1 MSVGIKNTL
10 FTILAAIGITFL
22 AGCTPSGPKALLQ
35 GEELLKKGQ
44 ARDAV
49 KKMERAVKYMPNNPL
64 AWNYLGVALHSSGRP
79 EEALSAYQKASA
91 LNPQMDVLYYNLGCL
106 YLDRKNYQIAIHSF
120 SNYLNLEKNMNF
132 EPAWE
137 KIGYAFLAVQR
148 TDLAARSFS
157 NVVVLNPQNAKA
169 YNTLGLIA
177 SSEKNTALA
186 MKHFSN
192 SILAD
197 ATYAPPHLNTAVLL
211 QRTGGNTNLD
221 LVLNRYERYLAL
233 APKAEDAQKVR
244 AQVSSLQQLLS
255 AQASAKTAPVT
266 NAVAANPLPDTPKTA
281 AATPPTNQVAQ
292 AAPTP
297 EPKPEI
303 VPEKEAPAQTPAV
316 VVTQLQQTN
325 LPPQQPAVA
334 LTPKEAPV
342 EVAAVV
348 PSAPKTNEPPEE
360 VDLEALRKTTE
371 PVIKEIPQPENALP
385 RNEPPQLS
393 LVPTPT
399 PDPEPT
405 PTPTPQPAPEKVRVV
420 KVTPAPASSETRPAA
435 QDAPEEAQTDKGN
448 FFSRVFGKKRSSES
462 SEKAASSSATGSEP
476 PAISVVPVDI
486 PAEPVSVKETPREKP
501 APVAIR
507 VYEPYTY
514 QNPPAAAPGNREE
527 AYPLFQRA
535 FRAHQE
541 KDFPT
546 AIEYYSKAIQKDPA
560 WFEAYFNMGLAC
572 YGSGE
577 YSSSLLAFENAL
589 ALKPDSWE
597 TRYNFALAL
606 NKADHPNEAIVE
618 LKKVTRL
625 KDNYANAWLEM
636 GVIYQNRFADIDNA
650 YNAYQKFIALAPDHP
665 SAYTTKIWLTQNA
678 SKVKAQP

>member
-1 MSVGIKNTL
+1 
-10 FTILAAIGITFL
+10 
-22 AGCTPSGPKALLQ
+22 
-35 GEELLKKGQ
+35 
-44 ARDAV
+44 
-49 KKMERAVKYMPNNPL
+49 
-64 AWNYLGVALHSSGRP
+64 
-79 EEALSAYQKASA
+79 
-91 LNPQMDVLYYNLGCL
+91 MDVLYYNLGCL
-106 YLDRKNYQIAIHSF
+106 YLDRRNYQIAIHSF

-137 KIGYAFLAVQR
+137 RIGYAFLAIQR
-148 TDLAARSFS
+148 NDLAARSFS

-177 SSEKNTALA
+177 SAEKNTALA
-186 MKHFSN
+186 MKHFTN

-221 LVLNRYERYLAL
+221 LALNRYERYLAL

-255 AQASAKTAPVT
+255 AQASAKTAPGT
-266 NAVAANPLPDTPKTA
+266 NAVAANPLPDTQKTA
-281 AATPPTNQVAQ
+281 VAATPPTNQLAQ

-325 LPPQQPAVA
+325 LPPQQPAAA

-371 PVIKEIPQPENALP
+371 PVIKEIPQPENAFP

-393 LVPTPT
+393 LVPTPA
-399 PDPEPT
+399 

-420 KVTPAPASSETRPAA
+420 KVTPASTSSETKPAA

-462 SEKAASSSATGSEP
+462 SEKATSSSAIGSEP
-476 PAISVVPVDI
+476 PSISVVPVDI
-486 PAEPVSVKETPREKP
+486 PAEPVSVKETPKEKP
-501 APVAIR
+501 APAPIR

-527 AYPLFQRA
+527 AYLLFQRA

-577 YSSSLLAFENAL
+577 YSTSLLAFENAL

-625 KDNYANAWLEM
+625 KDSYANAWLEM

-650 YNAYQKFIALAPDHP
+650 YNAYQKFITLAPDHP

-678 SKVKAQP
+678 SKVKPQP

>member
-1 MSVGIKNTL
+1 
-10 FTILAAIGITFL
+10 
-22 AGCTPSGPKALLQ
+22 
-35 GEELLKKGQ
+35 
-44 ARDAV
+44 
-49 KKMERAVKYMPNNPL
+49 
-64 AWNYLGVALHSSGRP
+64 
-79 EEALSAYQKASA
+79 
-91 LNPQMDVLYYNLGCL
+91 
-106 YLDRKNYQIAIHSF
+106 
-120 SNYLNLEKNMNF
+120 
-132 EPAWE
+132 
-137 KIGYAFLAVQR
+137 
-148 TDLAARSFS
+148 
-157 NVVVLNPQNAKA
+157 
-169 YNTLGLIA
+169 
-177 SSEKNTALA
+177 

-266 NAVAANPLPDTPKTA
+266 NAVAANPLPDTQKTA

-514 QNPPAAAPGNREE
+514 RNPPAAAPGNREE

-560 WFEAYFNMGLAC
+560 WFEAYFNLGLAC

-625 KDNYANAWLEM
+625 NDSYANAWLEM
-636 GVIYQNRFADIDNA
+636 GVIYQNRFADIENA
-650 YNAYQKFIALAPDHP
+650 YHSYQKFITLAPDHP

>member
-1 MSVGIKNTL
+1 MNVGIKNTL
-10 FTILAAIGITFL
+10 FTILAVIGMTFL

-44 ARDAV
+44 TREAI

-64 AWNYLGVALHSSGRP
+64 AWNYLGVALHSSGRT
-79 EEALSAYQKASA
+79 EEALNAYQKASA
-91 LNPQMDVLYYNLGCL
+91 LNPHMDVLYYNLGCL

-177 SSEKNTALA
+177 SSEKNMALA

-197 ATYAPPHLNTAVLL
+197 AAYAPPHLNTAVLL

-221 LVLNRYERYLAL
+221 LALNRYERYLAL

-244 AQVSSLQQLLS
+244 AQISSLQQLLS
-255 AQASAKTAPVT
+255 AQASAGTAPVT
-266 NAVAANPLPDTPKTA
+266 NAA
-281 AATPPTNQVAQ
+281 AATPPANQLAQ
-292 AAPTP
+292 AVPAP
-297 EPKPEI
+297 EPEPEAA
-303 VPEKEAPAQTPAV
+303 PEKAAPVQTPGV
-316 VVTQLQQTN
+316 IITQLQQTN
-325 LPPQQPAVA
+325 LPPRQPAVA
-334 LTPKEAPV
+334 LTPKEPPV

-348 PSAPKTNEPPEE
+348 PGAPKTNEPPEE

-371 PVIKEIPQPENALP
+371 PVIKEIPQPENVLP

-393 LVPTPT
+393 LVPTPE
-399 PDPEPT
+399 PEPA

-462 SEKAASSSATGSEP
+462 SEKATSSSAIGSEP

-514 QNPPAAAPGNREE
+514 QNPTPAAPGNREE
-527 AYPLFQRA
+527 AYLLFQRA

-560 WFEAYFNMGLAC
+560 WFEAYFNLGLAC

-625 KDNYANAWLEM
+625 NDSYANAWLEM
-636 GVIYQNRFADIDNA
+636 GVIYQNRFADIENA
-650 YNAYQKFIALAPDHP
+650 YHSYQKFITLAPDHP

>member
-44 ARDAV
+44 ARNAV

-137 KIGYAFLAVQR
+137 KIGYAFLAIQR

-211 QRTGGNTNLD
+211 QKTGGNTNLD
-221 LVLNRYERYLAL
+221 LALNRYERYLAL
-233 APKAEDAQKVR
+233 APKAEDAQRVR
-244 AQVSSLQQLLS
+244 SQVSALQGLLS
-255 AQASAKTAPVT
+255 AQASAKTNTVT
-266 NAVAANPLPDTPKTA
+266 NAAVANTL
-281 AATPPTNQVAQ
+281 PTNQLAQ
-292 AAPTP
+292 ATPAPD
-297 EPKPEI
+297 PKPEAA
-303 VPEKEAPAQTPAV
+303 PEKTTPAQTPGV
-316 VVTQLQQTN
+316 IVTQLQQTN
-325 LPPQQPAVA
+325 LPPQQPAAV

-342 EVAAVV
+342 EVAAV
-348 PSAPKTNEPPEE
+348 APVIPVAPVTSKTNEPPEE
-360 VDLEALRKTTE
+360 VDLAALQKTPE
-371 PVIKEIPQPENALP
+371 PFIKEIPRPENTLP

-393 LVPTPT
+393 LEPAPTPE
-399 PDPEPT
+399 PE

-420 KVTPAPASSETRPAA
+420 KVTPAQTSSETKPAA
-435 QDAPEEAQTDKGN
+435 QAAPEEPQTDKGN
-448 FFSRVFGKKRSSES
+448 FFSRVFGKKRSGES
-462 SEKAASSSATGSEP
+462 SEKASSASATGSEP
-476 PAISVVPVDI
+476 PAISVTPVDV
-486 PAEPVSVKETPREKP
+486 PAEPESVKETPREKP

-514 QNPPAAAPGNREE
+514 QNPQAAAPGNREE
-527 AYPLFQRA
+527 AYLLFQRA

-560 WFEAYFNMGLAC
+560 WFEAYFNLGLAC

-625 KDNYANAWLEM
+625 KDSYANAWLEM

-650 YNAYQKFIALAPDHP
+650 YNAYQKFITLAPDHP

-678 SKVKAQP
+678 SKVKPQP

>member
-1 MSVGIKNTL
+1 MNVGIKNTL
-10 FTILAAIGITFL
+10 FTILAVIGMTFL

-44 ARDAV
+44 TREAI

-64 AWNYLGVALHSSGRP
+64 AWNYLGVALHSSGRT
-79 EEALSAYQKASA
+79 EEALNAYQKASA
-91 LNPQMDVLYYNLGCL
+91 LNPHMDVLYYNLGCL

-197 ATYAPPHLNTAVLL
+197 AAYAPPHLNTAVLL

-221 LVLNRYERYLAL
+221 LALNRYERYLAL

-244 AQVSSLQQLLS
+244 ARVSSLQQLLS
-255 AQASAKTAPVT
+255 AQASAGTAPAT
-266 NAVAANPLPDTPKTA
+266 HAA
-281 AATPPTNQVAQ
+281 AATPPANQVAQ
-292 AAPTP
+292 AVPAP
-297 EPKPEI
+297 EPKPEAA
-303 VPEKEAPAQTPAV
+303 PEKETPVQTPGV
-316 VVTQLQQTN
+316 IVTQLQQTN
-325 LPPQQPAVA
+325 LPQRQPAVA
-334 LTPKEAPV
+334 LTPKEPPV

-360 VDLEALRKTTE
+360 VDLAALRKTTE
-371 PVIKEIPQPENALP
+371 PVIKEIPKPENALP

-393 LVPTPT
+393 LVPT

-514 QNPPAAAPGNREE
+514 RNPPAAAPGNREE

-560 WFEAYFNMGLAC
+560 WFEAYFNLGLAC

-625 KDNYANAWLEM
+625 NDSYANAWLEM
-636 GVIYQNRFADIDNA
+636 GVIYQNRFADIENA
-650 YNAYQKFIALAPDHP
+650 YHSYQKFITLAPDHP

>member
-1 MSVGIKNTL
+1 MNVGIKNTL
-10 FTILAAIGITFL
+10 FTILAVIGMTFL

-44 ARDAV
+44 TREAI

-64 AWNYLGVALHSSGRP
+64 AWNYLGVALHSSGRT
-79 EEALSAYQKASA
+79 EEALNAYQKASA
-91 LNPQMDVLYYNLGCL
+91 LNPHMDVLYYNLGCL

-197 ATYAPPHLNTAVLL
+197 AAYAPPHLNTAVLL

-221 LVLNRYERYLAL
+221 LALNRYERYLAL

-244 AQVSSLQQLLS
+244 ARVSSLQQLLS
-255 AQASAKTAPVT
+255 AQASARTAPAT
-266 NAVAANPLPDTPKTA
+266 NAA
-281 AATPPTNQVAQ
+281 AAAPPANQVAQ
-292 AAPTP
+292 AVPAP
-297 EPKPEI
+297 EPKPEAA
-303 VPEKEAPAQTPAV
+303 PEKETPVQTPGV
-316 VVTQLQQTN
+316 IVTQLQQTN
-325 LPPQQPAVA
+325 LPPQQPAVV
-334 LTPKEAPV
+334 LTPKEPPV

-360 VDLEALRKTTE
+360 VDLAALRKTTE
-371 PVIKEIPQPENALP
+371 PVIKEIPKPENALP

-393 LVPTPT
+393 LVPAPT

-405 PTPTPQPAPEKVRVV
+405 PAPTPQPAPEKVRVV

-514 QNPPAAAPGNREE
+514 RNPPSAAPGNREE
-527 AYPLFQRA
+527 AYLLFQRA

-560 WFEAYFNMGLAC
+560 WFEAYFNLGLAC

-625 KDNYANAWLEM
+625 NDSYANAWLEM
-636 GVIYQNRFADIDNA
+636 GVIYQNRFADIENA
-650 YNAYQKFIALAPDHP
+650 YHSYQKFITLAPDHP